1 MPGGVEPWSIRR
13 ARPAD
18 ADDLAACLDAAY
30 AQYAG
35 RVADLPRMSD
45 GCAEDIARFDVWVAE
60 TGGRVVGGL
69 VLMRQD
75 GFMRLANVAVHPD
88 ARGTGLGRALIRLAE
103 AEAQALGFREMRLNT
118 HEAMPENI
126 RLYTG
131 LGWEEVGRQGMTV
144 SMRKR
149 FLA

>member
-1 MPGGVEPWSIRR
+1 MKPWSIRR

-18 ADDLAACLDAAY
+18 ADALAACLDAAY
-30 AQYAG
+30 AQYAD
-35 RVADLPRMSD
+35 RLAELPRMSD

-69 VLMRQD
+69 VLMRED

-88 ARGTGLGRALIRLAE
+88 ARGTGLGRTLIRLAE

-126 RLYTG
+126 RLYTR
-131 LGWEEVGRQGMTV
+131 LGWEEIGHRGITV
-144 SMRKR
+144 SMRKS
-149 FLA
+149 FQA